1 MTTNNW
7 MYDQMVKFLKENPHN
22 ELAVIW
28 FGRDEAN
35 WAINDYTDDPET
47 PDLQVTDDEWA
58 EIAGRFNDLDW
69 QWVSE
74 QFREICDDVF
84 KERKT

>member
-35 WAINDYTDDPET
+35 WVIYDDEDPF
-47 PDLQVTDDEWA
+47 TDDEWA
-58 EIAGRFNDLDW
+58 EIAGRFNDMDW

-74 QFREICDDVF
+74 QFTEICDDVIA
-84 KERKT
+84 ERKT

>member
-1 MTTNNW
+1 
-7 MYDQMVKFLKENPHN
+7 MYNQMVKFLKENPHN

-28 FGRDEAN
+28 FGRDEAD
-35 WAINDYTDDPET
+35 WISNDYTDDIDD
-47 PDLQVTDDEWA
+47 PDAPVTDAEWA
-58 EIAGRFNDLDW
+58 EIAGRFNDMDW

-74 QFREICDDVF
+74 QFQEICDDVF